1 MRTLRLVCFVLGATA
16 ITVPAAADD
25 VSPLSPSPIAATIT
39 NWSGF
44 YLGGHLGGGFG
55 TSGVG
60 VRKAGPVEGPDP
72 SLLTAFLVGLFGGTD
87 TSGLL
92 GGGQLG
98 YNYQLDNN
106 IVIGAEADI
115 SGAAFS
121 GRGGT
126 VTALAVP
133 PIAPGGHVSGR
144 TDFITDVTGRLG
156 YVNDQWLWYAK
167 GGGAWSHNSYD
178 VVTST
183 GVDWHWSGVHSG
195 WTVGGGIEWLFRPGW
210 SAKAEYQYYDF
221 GGPGTLS
228 NPAHSTVAEQY
239 TQFVHAFT
247 VGLNYHF

>member
-1 MRTLRLVCFVLGATA
+1 MKTLWSVCVVLAASSIGSPAVA
-16 ITVPAAADD
+16 DDQPASPLYPQPVAAA
-25 VSPLSPSPIAATIT
+25 SS

-55 TSGVG
+55 TSGVSV
-60 VRKAGPVEGPDP
+60 VRKSAGN
-72 SLLTAFLVGLFGGTD
+72 STTFIQFLGGTG
-87 TSGLL
+87 TSGFL

-115 SGAAFS
+115 TGAAVS

-126 VTALAVP
+126 VMASAVP
-133 PIAPGGHVSGR
+133 PIAPGGYVSGR
-144 TDFITDVTGRLG
+144 TDFITDVTGRIG
-156 YVNDQWLWYAK
+156 YANDQWLYYAK
-167 GGGAWSHNSYD
+167 GGAAWSHNSYD

-183 GVDWHWSGVHSG
+183 GVDWHWDGVHSG

-221 GGPGTLS
+221 GGPGTLT
-228 NPAHSTVAEQY
+228 NPAHSTAPEQY
-239 TQFVHAFT
+239 TQFIHAFT